1 MKTVARRDQTGA
13 ATLLVVLMLFFIM
26 ALAGAYTSRN
36 LIFEQKTSAN
46 HYRATQ
52 ANEVALAG
60 IHWALAMLN
69 GGRVDAQCLPT
80 ADTASSPFR
89 ERYLEVSD
97 TGQVSRRN
105 WIDSGQEVPFT
116 PSCLRSNAG
125 ALICSCPEAGAPSLT
140 PPDANAYHPAFRIVF
155 DTLSQPGMVS
165 ITSTGCSRWNQACSI
180 GQGTTTG
187 DAAARVTVVAA
198 LARGLP
204 TSGAAAL
211 TLRGS
216 LSVPSAELFLNNT
229 DAGSGGLSLVAG
241 GSVTAPNLRAVSPA
255 GSVMPAAFVE
265 NDAALASASATQ
277 MFVGTFNMQASTYQ
291 AQAGAVRISDCT
303 SNCVTK
309 LLQTAAQFPR
319 RTIWVDSDM
328 VIDAD
333 LTLGTNDEPVLLV
346 VRGSPQFTA
355 TNVVITGVL
364 YTRTPSWS
372 HSGSNAIVVGAAMAE
387 GSFEATTPLTIHY
400 DAQVQQRVHA
410 RFGTLV
416 PVPGS
421 WRDY

>member
-1 MKTVARRDQTGA
+1 VKATVRRRQEGA

-69 GGRVDAQCLPT
+69 GGRIDANCVAT
-80 ADTASSPFR
+80 NDNARSAFR

-105 WIDSGQEVPFT
+105 WVDSGQEVPYT
-116 PSCLRSNAG
+116 PSCVRGAAG
-125 ALICSCPEAGAPSLT
+125 ALTCSCPEAGAPSLT
-140 PPDANAYHPAFRIVF
+140 PPDDGAYHPAFRIVF

-165 ITSTGCSRWNQACSI
+165 ITSTGCSRWNEACRN
-180 GQGTTTG
+180 GQGTTVG
-187 DAAARVTVVAA
+187 DSAARVTVVAA

-204 TSGAAAL
+204 TPSAAAF
-211 TLRGS
+211 TLRGNVN
-216 LSVPSAELFLNNT
+216 VPSAELFVNNT
-229 DAGSGGLSLVAG
+229 DAASGGLSLVAG
-241 GSVTAPNLRAVSPA
+241 GAVAAPNLRSVSPA
-255 GSVMPAAFVE
+255 GSLMPAAFVE
-265 NDAALASASATQ
+265 NDTALAGSSATQ
-277 MFVGTFNMQASTYQ
+277 MFTGTFNLLATPYQ
-291 AQAGAVRISDCT
+291 TQPGAVVVADCT
-303 SNCVTK
+303 SNC
-309 LLQTAAQFPR
+309 AAQLTQLTTRFPR
-319 RTIWVDSDM
+319 RIIWVETDL
-328 VIDAD
+328 VIDTD
-333 LTLGTNDEPVLLV
+333 LTLGSADEPVLLV
-346 VRGSPQFTA
+346 VRGSPQFNA
-355 TNVVITGVL
+355 ANVVITGVL
-364 YTRTPSWS
+364 YTHAANWA
-372 HSGSNAIVVGAAMAE
+372 HSGSNATLIGAVIAE
-387 GSFEATTPLTIHY
+387 GNFNASTPLTMHY
-400 DAQVQQRVHA
+400 DALVQQRVHT